1 MTQSKQGG
9 IRGRLRKGLSA
20 AVGRL
25 AGKGDRSK
33 PTDLRQEA
41 VVVFRN
47 ADGEVLSKHT
57 VAQGTAIL
65 EACQHAK
72 IDLDHFCGG
81 QCSCGT
87 CRIIV
92 ISGQDFISRIE
103 PKEELV
109 LGAKNQA
116 KGCRLACQAKILGPV
131 ELQIPRWF

>member
-1 MTQSKQGG
+1 VAKSKRGG
-9 IRGRLRKGLSA
+9 IRSRLRSGLSA
-20 AVGRL
+20 AVDRL
-25 AGKGDRSK
+25 AGKGDRSISVHK
-33 PTDLRQEA
+33 AQEA
-41 VVVFRN
+41 TVVFRDG
-47 ADGEVLSKHT
+47 DGEVIAKHT
-57 VAQGTAIL
+57 VASGMPIL
-65 EACQHAK
+65 EACQQAN

-92 ISGQDFISRIE
+92 ISGMDLISRME

-116 KGCRLACQAKILGPV
+116 KGCRLACQARILGPV